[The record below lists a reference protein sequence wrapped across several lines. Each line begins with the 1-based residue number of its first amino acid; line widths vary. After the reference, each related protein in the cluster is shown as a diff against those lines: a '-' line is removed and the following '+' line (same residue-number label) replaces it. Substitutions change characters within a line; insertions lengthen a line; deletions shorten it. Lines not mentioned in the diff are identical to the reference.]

1 MSGHQREQGQAADGG
16 VQREPQSPTVD
27 PRELRQLE
35 VVRLLLCEG
44 QPPVA
49 HFAATPTITSIAAGR
64 EVEAEAGHK
73 VAAGAGVVR
82 FPEACAI
89 VGVAEGRSDGSSSSS
104 SITCH
109 AIYIYYKKFICFQTT
124 E

>member
-1 MSGHQREQGQAADGG
+1 VSGHQREQGQAADGG

-64 EVEAEAGHK
+64 EVEAEAGHE
-73 VAAGAGVVR
+73 VATGAGVVR
-82 FPEACAI
+82 FPRGMCNS
-89 VGVAEGRSDGSSSSS
+89 GSGRGT
-104 SITCH
+104 IG
-109 AIYIYYKKFICFQTT
+109 
-124 E
+124 